1 MNRLMKY
8 NEAKGFRFTL
18 SEAGQEEV
26 IGLNDGYIYA
36 KLEQLECIIHNNIAV
51 YVNDATE
58 EDYILFTDELVI
70 EDIDIKK
77 IKVKLLSKL
86 ADIYN
91 VQVTLKR

>member
-8 NEAKGFRFTL
+8 DEVKGVRFTL
-18 SEAGQEEV
+18 TEAGQEEV

-51 YVNDATE
+51 YVN
-58 EDYILFTDELVI
+58 EDYILFTDELVL

-86 ADIYN
+86 EDVYN
-91 VQVTLKR
+91 LQVTLKR